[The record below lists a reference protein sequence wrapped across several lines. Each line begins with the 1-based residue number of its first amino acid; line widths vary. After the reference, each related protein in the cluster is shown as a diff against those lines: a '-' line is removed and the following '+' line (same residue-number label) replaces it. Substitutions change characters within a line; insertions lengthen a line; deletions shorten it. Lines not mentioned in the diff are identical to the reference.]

1 MAETLALRSRR
12 CRQLRLNI
20 HPSAEYRKILEV
32 LNGLDLPASVGSP
45 ENVKFAVLELISNS
59 LRAHRERRV
68 EERVL
73 TVLRYEDGHL
83 TVSIRDFGGGF
94 DPYSLPYDLEGDMQA
109 VDPNSL
115 RFQEYQKRN
124 SFQRFGMGLLVARR
138 VFPSFS
144 LVFLDAAG
152 QPVRW
157 GEGTVSG
164 TFIRM
169 STRGEKHERRAAQQG
184 ST

>member
-1 MAETLALRSRR
+1 MVEALALRSRR

-20 HPSAEYRKILEV
+20 HPSAEYRKVLDILNS
-32 LNGLDLPASVGSP
+32 LNLPASIGNP

-59 LRAHRERRV
+59 LRAHREKQV
-68 EERVL
+68 QEQVS
-73 TVLRYEDGHL
+73 TVLRFEDGHL
-83 TVSIRDFGGGF
+83 TVTIRDFGGGF
-94 DPYSLPYDLEGDMQA
+94 DPYSLPFDLEGDVRA
-109 VDPNSL
+109 VDPNGN

-152 QPVRW
+152 RQVRW
-157 GEGTVSG
+157 GKATVSG
-164 TFIRM
+164 TLIRL
-169 STRGEKHERRAAQQG
+169 STRGAE
-184 ST
+184 T

>member
-1 MAETLALRSRR
+1 MVESLALRSRR

-20 HPSAEYRKILEV
+20 HPSAEYRKVLDIL
-32 LNGLDLPASVGSP
+32 NNLDLPASVGNP

-68 EERVL
+68 EERVH
-73 TVLRYEDGHL
+73 TVLRFEDGHL
-83 TVSIRDFGGGF
+83 TVTIRDFGGGF
-94 DPYSLPYDLEGDMQA
+94 DPSSLPYDLEGDAQA
-109 VDPNSL
+109 VDLNGPT
-115 RFQEYQKRN
+115 FQEYQKRN

-144 LVFLDAAG
+144 LVFLDIAG
-152 QPVRW
+152 RQVRW
-157 GEGTVSG
+157 GEGAVSG

-169 STRGEKHERRAAQQG
+169 STRGAAE
-184 ST
+184 

>member
-1 MAETLALRSRR
+1 MIDSLALRGRR

-20 HPSAEYRKILEV
+20 HPAAEYRKVLDV
-32 LNGLDLPASVGSP
+32 LNSLDLPASVGNP

-73 TVLRYEDGHL
+73 TVMRCEDGRL
-83 TVSIRDFGGGF
+83 TVTIRDFGGGF
-94 DPYSLPYDLEGDMQA
+94 DPYSLPYDLEGEVQA
-109 VDPNSL
+109 VDPNGS

-124 SFQRFGMGLLVARR
+124 KFQRFGMGLLVARR

-144 LVFLDAAG
+144 LVFMDAAG
-152 QPVRW
+152 RQVRW
-157 GEGTVSG
+157 GEGAVSG

-169 STRGEKHERRAAQQG
+169 STGG
-184 ST
+184 W